1 MPGKTYHPLDTAGQH
16 SEVDRFREA
25 AKQGDP
31 LDELVGLTLID
42 TGLRCSAMAHSRGNW
57 LRLHGSNPQLQVPRT
72 ERCTLGTG
80 EGKGG
85 DTTDPSQPCYQCR
98 TRPVKDWLTESERDT
113 DWHPKSEAGA
123 NRVIPIRDEDTKQ
136 ILEDYFRVHDTVA
149 GVQTVKDRV
158 RAIAERAG
166 LNRDVTPHDL
176 RDTYGTRLAVKG
188 FTPYDI
194 KDFMGH
200 ADIDQALDYIKLS
213 GAQAHEA
220 YDDKW

>member
-25 AKQGDP
+25 AKEGDP
-31 LDELVGLTLID
+31 TDELIGLTLID
-42 TGLRCSAMAHSRGNW
+42 TGIRNSAMAHMRGGW
-57 LRLHGSNPQLQVPRT
+57 LRLHGSNPQLVVPRT
-72 ERCTLGTG
+72 EECTLGTG

-85 DTTDPSQPCYQCR
+85 DTTNATEPCYQCR
-98 TRPVKDWLTESERDT
+98 KRPAKDWLTEEEKVA

-123 NRVIPIRDEDTKQ
+123 NRVIPIRDDDTLQ
-136 ILEDYFRVHDTVA
+136 ILRNYFSVHETVC
-149 GVQTVKDRV
+149 GVHTVKDRV
-158 RAIAERAG
+158 RDIGERAG
-166 LNRDVTPHDL
+166 LDRDVTPHDL

-188 FTPYDI
+188 FSPYDI
-194 KDFMGH
+194 RDFMGH
-200 ADIDQALDYIKLS
+200 ETLEQALDYIKLS